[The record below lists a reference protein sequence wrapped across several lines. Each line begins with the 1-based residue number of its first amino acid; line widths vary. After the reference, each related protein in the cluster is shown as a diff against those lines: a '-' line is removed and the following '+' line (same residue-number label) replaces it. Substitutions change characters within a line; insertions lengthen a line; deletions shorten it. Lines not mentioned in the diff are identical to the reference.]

1 MDNVEK
7 IFVSIAATAVKMF
20 ISRVGRELY
29 SLGVLLDSIKICGD
43 ITGSLML
50 DCVKESEIHSDMYVD
65 EFSEKMT
72 KLLNEK
78 VNRAADEYVAKLKI
92 STSQMN

>member
-1 MDNVEK
+1 MNSVEK
-7 IFVSIAATAVKMF
+7 IFVSITATAVEMF

-29 SLGVLLDSIKICGD
+29 SLGVLLDSMKICGE
-43 ITGSLML
+43 ITML
-50 DCVKESEIHSDMYVD
+50 SMHNCVKELETHSDIDVD
-65 EFSEKMT
+65 EFSKKMT

>member
-1 MDNVEK
+1 
-7 IFVSIAATAVKMF
+7 MF

-29 SLGVLLDSIKICGD
+29 SLGVLLDSIKICGE
-43 ITGSLML
+43 ITML
-50 DCVKESEIHSDMYVD
+50 SMQNCVKELETHSDIDVD

-92 STSQMN
+92 STLQMN